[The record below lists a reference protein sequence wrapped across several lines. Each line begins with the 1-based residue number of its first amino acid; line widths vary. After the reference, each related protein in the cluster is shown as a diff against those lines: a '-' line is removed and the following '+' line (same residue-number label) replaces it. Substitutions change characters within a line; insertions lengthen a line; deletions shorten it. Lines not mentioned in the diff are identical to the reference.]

1 MTLIFGAIFLK
12 KALNPLYLFPGSF
25 DRYRHRRLRALEDSK
40 KTIAPTPVVAVVE
53 LSTRGVH
60 RAARNSKHAVYNY
73 SFTTRVARIGGRKYL
88 LLGTLVWT
96 HS

>member
-1 MTLIFGAIFLK
+1 MIAIGIVVS
-12 KALNPLYLFPGSF
+12 ALSK
-25 DRYRHRRLRALEDSK
+25 DSK